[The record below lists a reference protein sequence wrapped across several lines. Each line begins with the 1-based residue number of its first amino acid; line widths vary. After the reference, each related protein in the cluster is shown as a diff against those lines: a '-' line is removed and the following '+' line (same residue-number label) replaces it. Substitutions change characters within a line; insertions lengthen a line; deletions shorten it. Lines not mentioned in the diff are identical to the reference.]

1 MSQCT
6 KKLFWEEFITFL
18 PNICFHGV
26 RHLLYISSM
35 TKKKD
40 QKKKLPKE
48 YEDKKM
54 PKMIVKCFSISN
66 EVK

>member
-1 MSQCT
+1 
-6 KKLFWEEFITFL
+6 
-18 PNICFHGV
+18 
-26 RHLLYISSM
+26 M